1 MLQFIT
7 NSTSVEGTIEQARL
21 ALMGGCR
28 WIQVRMKEADD
39 KMIILAASTI
49 LQMCNKVGAK
59 LIIDDKVEL
68 VTKIGAHGVHLGQ
81 NDMSPSLARKL
92 LGSEKII
99 GFTVNNMDH
108 AKQALNEPISYIGI
122 GPWRFTTTKQK
133 LAPVLGAE
141 GIRNINS
148 YLRLHHLNVPI
159 VAIGGITLA
168 DVPQALASG
177 ATGVAVSGEIA
188 KAKDPILQTKLFNE
202 SLNLNL

>member
-1 MLQFIT
+1 
-7 NSTSVEGTIEQARL
+7 
-21 ALMGGCR
+21 
-28 WIQVRMKEADD
+28 MKEADD

-141 GIRNINS
+141 GIKNIIS

-168 DVPQALASG
+168 DVPQALTSG

>member
-39 KMIILAASTI
+39 KMIILAASTV

-141 GIRNINS
+141 GIKNIIS

-177 ATGVAVSGEIA
+177 ATGVAVSSEIA

>member
-141 GIRNINS
+141 GIKNIIS

-168 DVPQALASG
+168 DVPQALTSG